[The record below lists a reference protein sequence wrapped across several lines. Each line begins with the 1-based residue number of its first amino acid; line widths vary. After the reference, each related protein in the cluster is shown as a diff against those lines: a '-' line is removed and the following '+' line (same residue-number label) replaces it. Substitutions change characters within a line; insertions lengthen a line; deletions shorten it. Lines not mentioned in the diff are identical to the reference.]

1 MAVLLMGFCDIGP
14 QKLVL
19 NKKCGFAFSKNN
31 NFGATWLPKKEAAII
46 GLLVHPS
53 IHQKSSSAAR
63 RYGNAAASRDE
74 PMRRED
80 SKPLKRQNTL

>member
-31 NFGATWLPKKEAAII
+31 NFGATWLPKKKQQ
-46 GLLVHPS
+46 LLAYWS
-53 IHQKSSSAAR
+53 IHLFIKNHHPQP
-63 RYGNAAASRDE
+63 GDMGTAAASRDE